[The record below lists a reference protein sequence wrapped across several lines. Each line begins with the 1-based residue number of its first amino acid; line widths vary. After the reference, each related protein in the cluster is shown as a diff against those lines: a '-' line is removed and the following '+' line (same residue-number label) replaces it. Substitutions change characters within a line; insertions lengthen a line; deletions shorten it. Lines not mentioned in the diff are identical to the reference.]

1 MYKCYVD
8 DINMVV
14 SIPDEIDAQ
23 NLIIDERAKQSVQ
36 EIKRIGDSIHDSI
49 VLETDCPENH
59 EDRKMPI
66 LDLKVWMEIR
76 NERKFIMHEYY
87 MKPVSSVAVIDAR
100 STLPWRTKR
109 TILVQQTVR
118 ILRNCSEELPWDTKK
133 EHLNQM
139 MKRMQYSGY
148 NKQFRYEVLMSAL
161 NAFEKMKE
169 GDEKGE
175 QPLYRAK
182 EWKKAE
188 RRKEKEI
195 KKKEWYKKGGYE
207 TVIFVP
213 CTEDSRLL
221 KKLQEDISRSQLKI
235 KLIEKAGMTLGSLL
249 RTSDPRK
256 DKKCNR
262 NDCPVCTKEGKGN
275 CRTAEI
281 NYAMSCE
288 GCESKGVYKGTTT
301 RGAYVRGKEHI
312 AEMTSK
318 REDSDMWRHCVE
330 KHNGEVKEFRMDVLD
345 TFKRDPMLRQVTEA
359 VRISRTKKEEL
370 INRKEEYRSTQ
381 QR

>member
-1 MYKCYVD
+1 
-8 DINMVV
+8 
-14 SIPDEIDAQ
+14 
-23 NLIIDERAKQSVQ
+23 
-36 EIKRIGDSIHDSI
+36 
-49 VLETDCPENH
+49 
-59 EDRKMPI
+59 
-66 LDLKVWMEIR
+66 
-76 NERKFIMHEYY
+76 MHEYY

-118 ILRNCSEELPWDTKK
+118 ILRNCSEELPWDMKK

-169 GDEKGE
+169 RDEKGE

-182 EWKKAE
+182 EWRKSE

-249 RTSDPRK
+249 REPQTQ
-256 DKKCNR
+256 
-262 NDCPVCTKEGKGN
+262 GK
-275 CRTAEI
+275 
-281 NYAMSCE
+281 
-288 GCESKGVYKGTTT
+288 T
-301 RGAYVRGKEHI
+301 R
-312 AEMTSK
+312 S
-318 REDSDMWRHCVE
+318 
-330 KHNGEVKEFRMDVLD
+330 
-345 TFKRDPMLRQVTEA
+345 VTEA
-359 VRISRTKKEEL
+359 TVQSVQKKA
-370 INRKEEYRSTQ
+370 KETAEQ